1 MNSLHHVDLNLWVVL
16 GALLETHSVSE
27 SARRLGRTQ
36 SAVSHSLAALRGVFG
51 DPLFVRVGAGLE
63 PTSRARALEPVVT
76 SALTQ
81 LQASLAPTA
90 AFDPK
95 QLRRTFR
102 LFLSDYAQVVL
113 LAPLLERLEQVAPH
127 VVLDVTF
134 RADAMDEVLREVREG
149 RCDLS
154 VGPPVDTS
162 GVVTQTLFT
171 DENVCVVRRG
181 HPFARRPTLKA
192 WAALRHVVAS
202 PRGGLRDFVDDE
214 LARHGLERKVVTRV
228 PHFTAALALAA
239 RTDLVTLV
247 PGKLARAWAKSAEV
261 TVVRPPLPLPTFTMA
276 WFVSEVARTDPA
288 SMWLRSELKRVA
300 G

>member
-36 SAVSHSLAALRGVFG
+36 SAVSHSLATLRGVFG

-63 PTSRARALEPVVT
+63 PTSRARALEPLVT
-76 SALTQ
+76 AALAQ
-81 LQASLAPTA
+81 LQASLAPAA

-113 LAPLLERLEQVAPH
+113 LAPLLQRLEVVAPH

-149 RCDLS
+149 RSDLC

-181 HPFARRPTLKA
+181 HPFARRPTLRA
-192 WAALRHVVAS
+192 WAGLRHVVAS
-202 PRGGLRDFVDDE
+202 PRGGLRDFVDDA
-214 LARHGLERKVVTRV
+214 LAQHGLERKVVARV

-239 RTDLVTLV
+239 RTDAVTLV
-247 PGKLARAWAKSAEV
+247 PSKLANLWAKSADV
-261 TVVRPPLPLPTFTMA
+261 SVVRPPLSLPTFTMA

>member
-1 MNSLHHVDLNLWVVL
+1 MNGLHHVDLNLWVVL

-27 SARRLGRTQ
+27 SARRRGRTQ
-36 SAVSHSLAALRGVFG
+36 SAVSHSLATLRGVFG

-63 PTSRARALEPVVT
+63 PTSRARALEPLVT
-76 SALTQ
+76 AALAQ
-81 LQASLAPTA
+81 LQASLAPAA

-95 QLRRTFR
+95 QLHRTFR
-102 LFLSDYAQVVL
+102 LFMSDYAQVVL
-113 LAPLLERLEQVAPH
+113 LAPLLQRLEVVAPH

-149 RCDLS
+149 RSDLC

-192 WAALRHVVAS
+192 WVALRHVIAS
-202 PRGGLRDFVDDE
+202 PRGGLKDFVDDA
-214 LARHGLERKVVTRV
+214 LAKHGLERKVVARV

-239 RTDLVTLV
+239 RTDAVTLV
-247 PGKLARAWAKSAEV
+247 PSKLAHLMAKRADV
-261 TVVRPPLPLPTFTMA
+261 TVVKPPLALPIFTMA
-276 WFVSEVARTDPA
+276 WFVSEVARADPA